1 MTEPQKKNQALSLLA
16 GILEETQSEADA
28 ERERLEADLRKKEE
42 EARLASEAAERQR
55 REEAERRLA
64 EEEQRRRA
72 AAARRAAEEERLRI
86 EDLKARGEW
95 KEPEVAA
102 PAEPAV
108 APRRNSMTAE
118 VAQIQA
124 QAKKKQN
131 RAVAFA
137 IAATVLL
144 IGGGGAAFYFTKMV
158 EYVDSTTAYSKSSA
172 STIAIDD
179 AIARVGFN
187 PIPDP
192 IVLQPEVP
200 AATAPTG
207 ERRSGSSSRRQE
219 EEEPRIRIDL
229 GGSMRDR

>member
-1 MTEPQKKNQALSLLA
+1 MAEPEKKKNQALSLLA

-42 EARLASEAAERQR
+42 DARLAAAAAEAQR
-55 REEAERRLA
+55 REESERRLA

-72 AAARRAAEEERLRI
+72 AAARRAAEEERLHI

-102 PAEPAV
+102 PVVAAV

-131 RAVAFA
+131 RAVGFA

-144 IGGGGAAFYFTKMV
+144 VGGGAGAFYATTMV
-158 EYVDSTTAYSKSSA
+158 EYVDSTTAYAKSSA
-172 STIAIDD
+172 STLAIDD
-179 AIARVGFN
+179 AIATIGFN

-192 IVLQPEVP
+192 IILQPEVP
-200 AATAPTG
+200 VAAPTTSG
-207 ERRSGSSSRRQE
+207 RRGSSGSRR
-219 EEEPRIRIDL
+219 EEEPTGIRIDL